1 MNGLLNSFVDNT
13 VQCWGCAVFD
23 NLFRVVSNAGAAVYE
38 KIANICF
45 AIFFVLF
52 VFYILWA
59 VWKHVNP
66 KNPDS
71 SDPFYVKSV
80 VRVII
85 NSLFALTLLGI
96 GVGVPR
102 FITRVTFEPVADVAL
117 VYSTAILDT
126 APDVVNMHV
135 SYQPMEMQDTGLY
148 RPKLRNTIISL
159 MKTTITM
166 FQSFIKLGIAIM
178 DRAFSWKDIYGV
190 SDIFRH
196 ILIFFVGLYLFY
208 GFFKLFLRFCFYFV
222 DVIIAMAMFA
232 FLFPIAL
239 MMMSFRGGDMPAWM
253 SSLGKGLGANQ
264 IKKLINAIITLASA
278 VITYM
283 VILVIIA
290 RFFTDSGTSVNE
302 LMDAITSGKVL
313 DSDLSESNL
322 STLTLGGTVI
332 LVYVLNYIYSMIPQI
347 SKMILNTFGVEEEN
361 KLSEQMA
368 NDAEKLVGIVTS
380 GLKTVGN
387 TIINGGEKK
396 AEDDKKT
403 DKPSTDDKGG
413 DTKKK

>member
-1 MNGLLNSFVDNT
+1 
-13 VQCWGCAVFD
+13 
-23 NLFRVVSNAGAAVYE
+23 
-38 KIANICF
+38 
-45 AIFFVLF
+45 
-52 VFYILWA
+52 
-59 VWKHVNP
+59 
-66 KNPDS
+66 
-71 SDPFYVKSV
+71 
-80 VRVII
+80 
-85 NSLFALTLLGI
+85 
-96 GVGVPR
+96 
-102 FITRVTFEPVADVAL
+102 
-117 VYSTAILDT
+117 
-126 APDVVNMHV
+126 
-135 SYQPMEMQDTGLY
+135 
-148 RPKLRNTIISL
+148 
-159 MKTTITM
+159 
-166 FQSFIKLGIAIM
+166 M

-322 STLTLGGTVI
+322 STLTLGGTVL

>member
-126 APDVVNMHV
+126 APDVVNMLISTDGNARHRSVSSKTTQHNYIIDENHNNHV
-135 SYQPMEMQDTGLY
+135 SVFYKTWYRDYGSGIFME
-148 RPKLRNTIISL
+148 R
-159 MKTTITM
+159 
-166 FQSFIKLGIAIM
+166 
-178 DRAFSWKDIYGV
+178 
-190 SDIFRH
+190 
-196 ILIFFVGLYLFY
+196 YLW
-208 GFFKLFLRFCFYFV
+208 C
-222 DVIIAMAMFA
+222 
-232 FLFPIAL
+232 
-239 MMMSFRGGDMPAWM
+239 
-253 SSLGKGLGANQ
+253 Q
-264 IKKLINAIITLASA
+264 
-278 VITYM
+278 
-283 VILVIIA
+283 
-290 RFFTDSGTSVNE
+290 
-302 LMDAITSGKVL
+302 
-313 DSDLSESNL
+313 
-322 STLTLGGTVI
+322 
-332 LVYVLNYIYSMIPQI
+332 
-347 SKMILNTFGVEEEN
+347 
-361 KLSEQMA
+361 
-368 NDAEKLVGIVTS
+368 
-380 GLKTVGN
+380 
-387 TIINGGEKK
+387 
-396 AEDDKKT
+396 
-403 DKPSTDDKGG
+403 
-413 DTKKK
+413 